1 MIPPSAPRPSPI
13 ALPHPAG
20 HPPPFPQ
27 EYKYIFIDSSFKQF
41 SLNNFYCQIGFIKI
55 IKIMKIRKNI
65 HQDLDHI

>member
-20 HPPPFPQ
+20 H
-27 EYKYIFIDSSFKQF
+27 SSFKQF